1 MPFGFGRKQDEAAM
15 VPSGLPEVVPSTTRS
30 IAFQGFTED
39 WRLEGKVVLTGRLLE
54 VLNQREPIAVTDVL
68 WAPIDGH
75 AALEPAAGIDALD
88 PYDLIVVIA
97 GSGTLPAKTDDERA
111 AHRIHKVSFDVAVT
125 APPFRVIGSVQV
137 HPGAVPESIMDRGG
151 ALFAALTE
159 AAVHHGDAAMDL
171 GGADTVLVNRAYIR
185 AVVQVDLSTGLP
197 YTNLPGLGQAR

>member
-1 MPFGFGRKQDEAAM
+1 MPFGFGRKQDEAVL
-15 VPSGLPEVVPSTTRS
+15 VPGAPLEVAPTTARS
-30 IAFQGFTED
+30 IAFQGFTEE
-39 WRLEGKVVLTGRLLE
+39 WRLEGHLVLTGRLLE
-54 VLNQREPIAVTDVL
+54 VLNQREPVPVTSVR

-75 AALEPAAGIDALD
+75 AALEPAPGITELD

-97 GSGTLPAKTDDERA
+97 GSSTLAAKTDDERA

-151 ALFAALTE
+151 ALFAALTD
-159 AAVHHGDAAMDL
+159 AAVHHGDTAMDL

-185 AVVQVDLSTGLP
+185 EVVQVDLSTGLP
-197 YTNLPGLGQAR
+197 YANLPRLGQTR

>member
-1 MPFGFGRKQDEAAM
+1 MPFGFGRKQDEAAA
-15 VPSGLPEVVPSTTRS
+15 VPDALTEVASRTTRS

-39 WRLEGKVVLTGRLLE
+39 WRLEGQIVLTGRLLE
-54 VLNQREPIAVTDVL
+54 ALNQREPIAVTDVR
-68 WAPIDGH
+68 WAPIDGSV
-75 AALEPAAGIDALD
+75 ALEPAVGIDELD

-97 GSGTLPAKTDDERA
+97 GSGTLAVKTDDERA

-151 ALFAALTE
+151 ALFAALTD
-159 AAVHHGDAAMDL
+159 AAVHHGDEVVDI

-185 AVVQVDLSTGLP
+185 DVVQVDLSTGLP
-197 YTNLPGLGQAR
+197 YANLPRLGQTR

>member
-1 MPFGFGRKQDEAAM
+1 MPFGFGRKQSEAAV
-15 VPSGLPEVVPSTTRS
+15 VPSAPPEVVPSTTRS

-54 VLNQREPIAVTDVL
+54 VLNQREPIAVTDVV
-68 WAPIDGH
+68 WAPIDGQ

-97 GSGTLPAKTDDERA
+97 GSGTLAAKTDDERA

-151 ALFAALTE
+151 GLFAALTE
-159 AAVHHGDAAMDL
+159 ASVQYGDAAMDL

-197 YTNLPGLGQAR
+197 YTNLPGLGQPR